1 MYYIISTHQIPRF
14 YSHTSPIPIVIDEIE
29 YTYKQITKGV
39 RSTSSDPVCA
49 NPTEAIST
57 LMEHGIMG
65 YRTKKK
71 ARETVKS
78 LGLATCKYLLI
89 E

>member
-1 MYYIISTHQIPRF
+1 MYYIISTHRIPRF
-14 YSHTSPIPIVIDEIE
+14 YSHTSSVPIAINDIE
-29 YTYKQITKGV
+29 YTYEQTIKGV
-39 RSTSSDPVCA
+39 KIISSDPVCA
-49 NPTEAIST
+49 NPVEAIST
-57 LMEHGIMG
+57 LMEHGVMG

-71 ARETVKS
+71 ARETVKA